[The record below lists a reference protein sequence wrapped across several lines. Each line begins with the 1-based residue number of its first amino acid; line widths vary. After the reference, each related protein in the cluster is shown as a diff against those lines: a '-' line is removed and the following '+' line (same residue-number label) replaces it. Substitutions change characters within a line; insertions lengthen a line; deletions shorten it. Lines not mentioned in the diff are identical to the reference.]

1 MAHGHGNTEF
11 PEKVFSL
18 IFVQFH
24 KIQPLFHSDGQGNV
38 MAFSVFVVKLGEKRS
53 RAKNAFQIHQTA
65 PRSGSLLAPNPKLM
79 KGRMS
84 NVEQRISNDEVQ

>member
-1 MAHGHGNTEF
+1 
-11 PEKVFSL
+11 
-18 IFVQFH
+18 
-24 KIQPLFHSDGQGNV
+24 
-38 MAFSVFVVKLGEKRS
+38 VFVVKLGEKRS

-65 PRSGSLLAPNPKLM
+65 PQSGSLLAPNPKLM